1 MRVELLVLVV
11 VVVVLVLLRVLLVL
25 SVEMKM
31 VVSGGKQLIDDVV
44 HDWLGGQARLQ
55 HKLVLDWTR

>member
-31 VVSGGKQLIDDVV
+31 VVSGGKQLIDNVV
-44 HDWLGGQARLQ
+44 HDWLGGAGKTPTQACS
-55 HKLVLDWTR
+55 